1 MLSWVSDIQKLLVQF
16 VQSVK
21 ERYGDNYQ
29 TIKTNMAPEM
39 GARLD
44 HCLTI
49 NLDALAPVVNGGHH
63 HHAGHKGNGCC

>member
-1 MLSWVSDIQKLLVQF
+1 
-16 VQSVK
+16 VK
-21 ERYGDNYQ
+21 ERYGENYQ

-49 NLDALAPVVNGGHH
+49 NLNALAPVVNGGHH
-63 HHAGHKGNGCC
+63 HHYAGHKGDGCC